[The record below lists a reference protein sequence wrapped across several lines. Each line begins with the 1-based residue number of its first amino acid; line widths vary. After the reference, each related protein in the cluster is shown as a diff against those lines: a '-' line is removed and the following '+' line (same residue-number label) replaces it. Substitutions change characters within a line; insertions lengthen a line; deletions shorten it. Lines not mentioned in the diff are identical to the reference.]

1 MFVSGWKW
9 KTRKIMI
16 SSPVPP
22 YESLVS
28 IKENTDRKRKK
39 ERKKEKNMDKT
50 QTKLNAP
57 HIMYNIIPIIN
68 NSRDIEMMQVMNWT
82 YFFSIKSKI
91 IFYDKPLMH
100 K

>member
-22 YESLVS
+22 YETLVS

-68 NSRDIEMMQVMNWT
+68 NSRDIDLRVVSK
-82 YFFSIKSKI
+82 FSAEKSFKTWEDTC
-91 IFYDKPLMH
+91 FSKA
-100 K
+100 KCK

>member
-39 ERKKEKNMDKT
+39 ERKKERKK
-50 QTKLNAP
+50 K
-57 HIMYNIIPIIN
+57 I
-68 NSRDIEMMQVMNWT
+68 W
-82 YFFSIKSKI
+82 IKH
-91 IFYDKPLMH
+91 KPN
-100 K
+100 